1 MIHINPHSHMCT
13 LCNSNMKSG
22 REHSGSGY
30 VPPPPNGIGVGGVR
44 LHNIAGYDSGLRD
57 GGGRNVDQYI
67 PRRER
72 KREIGEIVEYDEIP
86 LQGSNV
92 PIVKVGW
99 LLLCCRI

>member
-1 MIHINPHSHMCT
+1 
-13 LCNSNMKSG
+13 MKSG
-22 REHSGSGY
+22 REYSDSSY

-44 LHNIAGYDSGLRD
+44 LHSKAGYDGGLRD
-57 GGGRNVDQYI
+57 RGGRNVDQYI

-72 KREIGEIVEYDEIP
+72 KLETGEIVDYDEIP
-86 LQGSNV
+86 LQSSDV